1 MFEQIRRASEIVF
14 YIMGCS
20 FFLLYMMYHNGIG
33 AEWARWLMELFDQS
47 FILVALLYGGTS
59 FLRTLTDYATK
70 KNKLELLEAQNVVE
84 SNSIFHLISNAV
96 KEEIGELD
104 NKIIYEKWLEW
115 LKNK

>member
-59 FLRTLTDYATK
+59 FLRTLTDLKDPNMKIVLAVAIP
-70 KNKLELLEAQNVVE
+70 LGLLYILLLAFNYW
-84 SNSIFHLISNAV
+84 NAL
-96 KEEIGELD
+96 GFS
-104 NKIIYEKWLEW
+104 
-115 LKNK
+115 